1 MGSATIWSQRE
12 HPPDASG
19 TRHVGGLI
27 ANRWLRAPVAIPSTR
42 CGPDTPVVSIA
53 AVAGSAPAGEFDNA
67 LAGLQRAPPFGTL
80 DDRQGHPVLV
90 ASGRIATFELD
101 EYVGGAGR
109 HDLAQPYQR
118 RRADGFEHG

>member
-67 LAGLQRAPPFGTL
+67 LAGLQRARRSAPSMI
-80 DDRQGHPVLV
+80 GHPVLV